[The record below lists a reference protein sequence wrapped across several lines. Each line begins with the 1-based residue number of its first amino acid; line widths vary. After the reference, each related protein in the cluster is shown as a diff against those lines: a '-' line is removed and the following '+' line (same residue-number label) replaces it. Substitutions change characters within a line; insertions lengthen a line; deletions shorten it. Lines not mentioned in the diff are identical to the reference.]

1 MAETSGGH
9 EKCAIC
15 EEAKMSEFNDLVERY
30 IAVWNEVDPDRRQR
44 LIAETFSEG
53 ASYVD
58 PLMAS
63 EGHAAIDGMVRA
75 VQARFPGYRF
85 RRAGTVDG
93 HHDRIRFHWEL
104 ATEGGPV
111 VAKGTDFATVAS
123 ARMTTVTGFID
134 QAPA

>member
-1 MAETSGGH
+1 
-9 EKCAIC
+9 
-15 EEAKMSEFNDLVERY
+15 MSEFNDLVERY
-30 IAVWNEVDPDRRQR
+30 IAVWNENDPDRRQR

-63 EGHAAIDGMVRA
+63 EGHAAINGMVRA
-75 VQARFPGYRF
+75 VQERFLF
-85 RRAGTVDG
+85 RRAGVVDG
-93 HHDRIRFHWEL
+93 HHDRVRFCWEL

-111 VAKGTDFATVAS
+111 VAKGTDFATVAG